1 MIINAKR
8 NSYSNHLLA
17 IIFILYIFGL
27 SIAMTHHELWGDELH
42 SWNIA
47 KASTT
52 FSDLI
57 HNIRYEGHPP
67 VWYTILWIVSKFT
80 YNVTYIQVPQFIIA
94 CLVVFV
100 ILFFSPFPLVVKILI
115 PFGYYFLFEYGVLS
129 RNYAMGV
136 LAACCICYIIQK
148 KVRYKILL
156 YYILLFI
163 MANTHLLA
171 MQLAGSLHLY
181 FLLWNFEQ
189 KKNKKIVA
197 LHLLLG
203 IVVFLPAFYFVAPP
217 SDSASNINY
226 WLNRWDMV
234 QQLRI
239 IFQIPFRSFIP
250 IPAWWNYNFWNT
262 EFLIEAQS
270 RYGILKILTPLIFLS
285 VLTLI
290 FFILKKN
297 KKSLTL
303 FTVNFL
309 LNILFAI
316 IFPLTTARYV
326 GFIYIAFI
334 ASYWL
339 YCYEVPLTQNNKF
352 LVNILLA
359 LQFIAGVFTVVKDIR
374 LPFSNSYK
382 VNELLKEIPAN
393 KKIVTDYWCLNTV
406 SAFTNK
412 PFYCLEMHREM
423 SFLLWDSEFKTM
435 YQAPNPYTNGVKYL
449 FQKEVVQEAYMI
461 SIQSPKKIFEL
472 DTQLFKSYQVKL
484 IDKKEGAIEKGSNLY
499 LYEIKAY

>member
-1 MIINAKR
+1 
-8 NSYSNHLLA
+8 
-17 IIFILYIFGL
+17 
-27 SIAMTHHELWGDELH
+27 
-42 SWNIA
+42 
-47 KASTT
+47 
-52 FSDLI
+52 
-57 HNIRYEGHPP
+57 
-67 VWYTILWIVSKFT
+67 
-80 YNVTYIQVPQFIIA
+80 
-94 CLVVFV
+94 
-100 ILFFSPFPLVVKILI
+100 
-115 PFGYYFLFEYGVLS
+115 
-129 RNYAMGV
+129 MGV

-171 MQLAGSLHLY
+171 MLLAGSLHLY

-309 LNILFAI
+309 LNILFAV

-374 LPFSNSYK
+374 LPFSNSYR